1 MKQWDTMEWDF
12 PHGRRPCVIIS
23 TNDRCENQALTTVT
37 VLACQSQ
44 RATRDARQN
53 EVILNAEDGMD
64 WATLCRVDFI
74 WVAPRAALTRPRR
87 TVGDYPRREIGRKL
101 AAWFGF

>member
-1 MKQWDTMEWDF
+1 M
-12 PHGRRPCVIIS
+12 
-23 TNDRCENQALTTVT
+23 
-37 VLACQSQ
+37 
-44 RATRDARQN
+44 ARGCLRS

-74 WVAPRAALTRPRR
+74 WVAPKSALTRPRKS
-87 TVGDYPRREIGRKL
+87 VGDHRRREIGRKL